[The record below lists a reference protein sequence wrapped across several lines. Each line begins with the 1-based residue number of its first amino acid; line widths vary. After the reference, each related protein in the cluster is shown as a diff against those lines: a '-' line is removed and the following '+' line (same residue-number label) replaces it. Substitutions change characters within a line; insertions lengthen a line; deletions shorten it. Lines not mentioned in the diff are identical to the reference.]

1 MTMMM
6 TGVAAADMVAGTAI
20 PRVTRKPR
28 AAAGKSVRAPAA
40 ARATITM
47 MTGAAAAD
55 MAAGT
60 AIRKGTLKRHAA
72 DGGNVNL
79 AIGLRGFPEAYCS
92 PSEFYSASLLRIRG
106 LY

>member
-6 TGVAAADMVAGTAI
+6 TGVAAADMAAGTAI
-20 PRVTRKPR
+20 PRVTRKLR
-28 AAAGKSVRAPAA
+28 AVAGKSVGVPAA
-40 ARATITM
+40 ARAMMTTM

-72 DGGNVNL
+72 AGGK
-79 AIGLRGFPEAYCS
+79 S
-92 PSEFYSASLLRIRG
+92 T
-106 LY
+106 